1 MRRGHGESGEE
12 GVEVREG
19 LRDPAEDDR
28 RTVDGPSV
36 VQPTEERILQA
47 ALQVL
52 REVGHGGF
60 SVQKVARAAGVYQ
73 GNVTYYWPR
82 RRDLERA
89 LAVRVVEDYRRTLG
103 PPKVDAAA
111 SAEERAEALARL
123 LFADAVSAER
133 VRVLPEL
140 WSMANS
146 DANIAGVVTDA
157 YADMEDGALTAL
169 GVDPAAPC
177 AADVRHALFLL
188 GVSVQGLTAFCSQ
201 RGGDATG
208 LDALIE
214 ALVALH
220 VPLVAAALASC
231 DG

>member
-1 MRRGHGESGEE
+1 MRET
-12 GVEVREG
+12 
-19 LRDPAEDDR
+19 PADEAS
-28 RTVDGPSV
+28 DGGSAPADGSV
-36 VQPTEERILQA
+36 AAPTEERILEA
-47 ALQVL
+47 AVDVL

-103 PPKVDAAA
+103 PPPAAPDAP
-111 SAEERAEALARL
+111 AEERALALVRML
-123 LFADAVSAER
+123 VTDAVSEVR
-133 VRVLPEL
+133 VRLLPEL

-146 DANIAGVVTDA
+146 DPEIARVVTDA
-157 YADMEDGALTAL
+157 YAVMEDGSLASL
-169 GVDPAAPC
+169 GVDPEAPC
-177 AADVRHALFLL
+177 ATEVRHALFLL

-201 RGGDATG
+201 RGGDPTG
-208 LDALIE
+208 LDAFIE

-220 VPLVAAALASC
+220 VPLVAAALAAC

>member
-1 MRRGHGESGEE
+1 MGMRETSEGEGRG
-12 GVEVREG
+12 
-19 LRDPAEDDR
+19 A
-28 RTVDGPSV
+28 DGPPV
-36 VQPTEERILQA
+36 AQPTEERILEA
-47 ALQVL
+47 AVAVL

-103 PPKVDAAA
+103 PPQVDAAA
-111 SAEERAEALARL
+111 PAEERAEALARL

-133 VRVLPEL
+133 VRLLPEL

-146 DANIAGVVTDA
+146 DPHIADVVTDA
-157 YADMEDGALTAL
+157 YTVMEDGTLTAL
-169 GVDPAAPC
+169 GVAPAAPC

>member
-1 MRRGHGESGEE
+1 MRETPANEGAEES
-12 GVEVREG
+12 
-19 LRDPAEDDR
+19 AAA
-28 RTVDGPSV
+28 
-36 VQPTEERILQA
+36 PTEERILA
-47 ALQVL
+47 AAVEVL

-103 PPKVDAAA
+103 PLPVAPD
-111 SAEERAEALARL
+111 SPAEERALALVRMLA
-123 LFADAVSAER
+123 ADAVSPAR
-133 VRVLPEL
+133 VRLLPEL

-146 DANIAGVVTDA
+146 DPEIANVVTEA
-157 YADMEDGALTAL
+157 YAVMEDGSLTSL
-169 GVDPAAPC
+169 GVDPEAPC
-177 AADVRHALFLL
+177 AAEVRHALFLL

-201 RGGDATG
+201 RGGDAAG
-208 LDALIE
+208 LDAFIE

-220 VPLVAAALASC
+220 VPLVATALAAC